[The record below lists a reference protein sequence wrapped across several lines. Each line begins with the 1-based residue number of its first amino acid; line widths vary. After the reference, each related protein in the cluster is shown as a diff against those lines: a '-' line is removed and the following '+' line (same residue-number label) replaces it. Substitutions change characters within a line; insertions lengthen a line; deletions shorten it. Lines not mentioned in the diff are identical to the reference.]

1 MLSSQAMRDEEVEDL
16 AGLESSV
23 ARKDAAVEAGAEEQ
37 SLLQEGGAEGPAA
50 AGASTQ
56 VEKM

>member
-1 MLSSQAMRDEEVEDL
+1 MVSSQATRDKEVEDL

-37 SLLQEGGAEGPAA
+37 SLLKEGSAQGLAA
-50 AGASTQ
+50 AGASAW
-56 VEKM
+56 VERM